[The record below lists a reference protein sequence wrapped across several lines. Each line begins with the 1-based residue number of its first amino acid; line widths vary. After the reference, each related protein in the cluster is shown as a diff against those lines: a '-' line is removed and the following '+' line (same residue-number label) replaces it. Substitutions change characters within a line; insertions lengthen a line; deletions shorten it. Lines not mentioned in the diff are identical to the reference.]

1 MSLLRNGDRCE
12 DGRPLGDTRR
22 HVAYP
27 SDFQPDKPI
36 SRERLGRR
44 GGSVAAALESDL
56 IGGSTWMD
64 TFWNRFLGLDRSD
77 VRNLSALYFATF
89 IMRAAAFAGVAVM
102 QKLILPGQQNAFWHG
117 LLFAIYPIA
126 EIATVGY
133 FGAQC
138 DERGRKR
145 ILIFAHL
152 ITAAAVFLFILGLSS
167 AFSDTA
173 KASLVAVF
181 FAMFGIGAG
190 AKVAS
195 TLAMVNDHTTLK
207 NRAQLMAVFDL
218 VTFGGLAGGFGAGY
232 LALSALK
239 WSPELILGIGGAGV
253 VLSVILVTFF
263 VQDARFTPAPPLGT
277 LGLLREVFRNR
288 DILRLLP
295 VYIPVV
301 ALYGYV
307 LTFTDQIIGG
317 QGTNP
322 IQMTTLLVI
331 LLAFGVPLALSL
343 VVFARWSDVA
353 RLRRPFMLIGL
364 GCFGG
369 LAILFSLA
377 TLPGGG
383 MDPNY
388 LYRMSAVIAALSFG
402 AGTFPPAA
410 LAYLGDVINRVIS
423 GTSFGIYSLI
433 FGTGLIVGP
442 IIGGALTLTYG
453 PVAFAI
459 IALSLIAISAV
470 AVLFLRE
477 PARDALEA
485 ASASAAP
492 DPLDHVK

>member
-1 MSLLRNGDRCE
+1 M
-12 DGRPLGDTRR
+12 T
-22 HVAYP
+22 
-27 SDFQPDKPI
+27 F
-36 SRERLGRR
+36 
-44 GGSVAAALESDL
+44 
-56 IGGSTWMD
+56 IGVSSWMD
-64 TFWNRFLGLDRSD
+64 SFWKRFLGLDRSD

-102 QKLILPGQQNAFWHG
+102 QGVILPGNANAFWHG
-117 LLFAIYPIA
+117 LLFAVYPIA
-126 EIATVGY
+126 EIATVGF
-133 FGAQC
+133 FGARC
-138 DERGRKR
+138 DERGRKG
-145 ILIFAHL
+145 ILIFAHV
-152 ITAAAVFLFILGLSS
+152 ITAAAVFLFILGISS
-167 AFSDTA
+167 TFPEVT
-173 KASLVAVF
+173 KAYLVGIF

-195 TLAMVNDHTTLK
+195 TLAMVNDHSTLQ

-218 VTFGGLAGGFGAGY
+218 VTFGGLAGGFGAGF
-232 LALSALK
+232 LAISALH
-239 WSPELILGIGGAGV
+239 WSPELVLALAGAGV
-253 VLSVILVTFF
+253 VLSVILVQFF

-277 LGLLREVFRNR
+277 IGLLKQVFRNR
-288 DILRLLP
+288 DIIRLLP

-317 QGTNP
+317 QATTTIP
-322 IQMTTLLVI
+322 MMTLIVI
-331 LLAFGVPLALSL
+331 VLAFGVPLAVSL
-343 VVFARWSDVA
+343 VAFGRWSDVA

-377 TLPGGG
+377 TKPRGG
-383 MDPNY
+383 MDPGY
-388 LYRMSAVIAALSFG
+388 LFGVWPLIALLSFG

-410 LAYLGDVINRVIS
+410 LAYLGDVINRTVS

-442 IIGGALTLTYG
+442 IIGGALTVTYG

-459 IALSLIAISAV
+459 IALSLIAISAA

-477 PARDALEA
+477 PARNGKE
-485 ASASAAP
+485 ASAAVAAA
-492 DPLDHVK
+492 DPPERAK

>member
-1 MSLLRNGDRCE
+1 
-12 DGRPLGDTRR
+12 
-22 HVAYP
+22 
-27 SDFQPDKPI
+27 
-36 SRERLGRR
+36 
-44 GGSVAAALESDL
+44 
-56 IGGSTWMD
+56 MD
-64 TFWNRFLGLDRSD
+64 AFWKRFLGLDRSD
-77 VRNLSALYFATF
+77 VKNLSALYFATF

-102 QKLILPGQQNAFWHG
+102 QDVILPGQANAFWHG

-126 EIATVGY
+126 EIATVGF
-133 FGAQC
+133 FGARC
-138 DERGRKR
+138 DERGRKG
-145 ILIFAHL
+145 ILIFAHV
-152 ITAAAVFLFILGLSS
+152 ITAAAVFLFIIGISS
-167 AFSDTA
+167 AFSDTV

-181 FAMFGIGAG
+181 FAMFGIGAA

-195 TLAMVNDHTTLK
+195 TLAMVNDHSTLK

-218 VTFGGLAGGFGAGY
+218 VTFGGLAGGFGAGF

-239 WSPELILGIGGAGV
+239 WSPELILAIAGAGV
-253 VLSVILVTFF
+253 VLSVILVQFF
-263 VQDARFTPAPPLGT
+263 VQDAKFTPAPPLGT
-277 LGLLREVFRNR
+277 IGLLKEVFRNK
-288 DILRLLP
+288 DIIRLLP

-317 QGTNP
+317 RGSAP
-322 IQMTTLLVI
+322 IPTMTLVVI
-331 LLAFGVPLALSL
+331 VLAFGVPLALSL
-343 VVFARWSDVA
+343 LAFGRWSDVV

-377 TLPGGG
+377 TQPNGG

-388 LYRMSAVIAALSFG
+388 LYRIWPGIAALSFG

-410 LAYLGDVINRVIS
+410 LAYLGDVINRTVS

-442 IIGGALTLTYG
+442 IMGGALTLTYG

-459 IALSLIAISAV
+459 IALSLIAISAI

-477 PARDALEA
+477 PARNEREATDPTA
-485 ASASAAP
+485 ASA
-492 DPLDHVK
+492 DPPENAK

>member
-1 MSLLRNGDRCE
+1 VRRPAAPGRARGD
-12 DGRPLGDTRR
+12 
-22 HVAYP
+22 
-27 SDFQPDKPI
+27 PI
-36 SRERLGRR
+36 ATTGW
-44 GGSVAAALESDL
+44 
-56 IGGSTWMD
+56 IGG
-64 TFWNRFLGLDRSD
+64 FLQRFLGLDRSD

-102 QKLILPGQQNAFWHG
+102 QQAILPGQANAFWHG
-117 LLFAIYPIA
+117 LLFAVYPIA
-126 EIATVGY
+126 EIVTVGF
-133 FGAQC
+133 FGARC
-138 DERGRKR
+138 DERGRKG

-167 AFSDTA
+167 AFADTT
-173 KASLVAVF
+173 KAVLVGAF

-195 TLAMVNDHTTLK
+195 TLAMVNDHSTLK

-218 VTFGGLAGGFGAGY
+218 VTFGGLAGGFGAGF
-232 LALSALK
+232 LALSALH
-239 WSPELILGIGGAGV
+239 WSGELILGIAGAGV
-253 VLSVILVTFF
+253 VLSVFLVQFF
-263 VQDARFTPAPPLGT
+263 VQDAKFTPAPPLGT
-277 LGLLREVFRNR
+277 IGLLKEVFRNK
-288 DILRLLP
+288 DIIRLLP

-317 QGTNP
+317 RGSGAIPMGT
-322 IQMTTLLVI
+322 IIVI
-331 LLAFGVPLALSL
+331 VLAFGVPLALSL
-343 VVFARWSDVA
+343 LAFGRWSDVA
-353 RLRRPFMLIGL
+353 RLRRPFMIIGL
-364 GCFGG
+364 LCFGG

-377 TLPGGG
+377 TQANGG

-388 LYRMSAVIAALSFG
+388 LYGVWPGIALLSFG

-410 LAYLGDVINRVIS
+410 LAYLGDVINRVVS

-442 IIGGALTLTYG
+442 IMGGVLTVTYG

-477 PARDALEA
+477 PARNGHEAPGPVLA
-485 ASASAAP
+485 ASDPRAP
-492 DPLDHVK
+492 GK

>member
-1 MSLLRNGDRCE
+1 MDPIG
-12 DGRPLGDTRR
+12 
-22 HVAYP
+22 V
-27 SDFQPDKPI
+27 SD
-36 SRERLGRR
+36 
-44 GGSVAAALESDL
+44 
-56 IGGSTWMD
+56 WMD
-64 TFWNRFLGLDRSD
+64 GFWRRFLGLERSD

-102 QKLILPGQQNAFWHG
+102 QDVILPGQANAFWHG

-133 FGAQC
+133 FGARC
-138 DERGRKR
+138 DERGRKG
-145 ILIFAHL
+145 ILIFAHV
-152 ITAAAVFLFILGLSS
+152 ITAAAVFLFILGISS
-167 AFSDTA
+167 AFSEVT
-173 KASLVAVF
+173 KAYLIGVF

-195 TLAMVNDHTTLK
+195 TLAMVNDHSTLE

-218 VTFGGLAGGFGAGY
+218 VTFGGLAGGFGAGF
-232 LALSALK
+232 LALSALH
-239 WSPELILGIGGAGV
+239 WSPDLILAIAGAGV
-253 VLSVILVTFF
+253 VLSVILVQFF

-277 LGLLREVFRNR
+277 IGLLKEVFRNR
-288 DILRLLP
+288 DIIRLLP

-307 LTFTDQIIGG
+307 LTFTDQIIAGHG
-317 QGTNP
+317 NAP
-322 IQMTTLLVI
+322 IPMGTLLVI
-331 LLAFGVPLALSL
+331 VLAFGVPLAISL
-343 VVFARWSDVA
+343 VAFGRWSDIA

-377 TLPGGG
+377 TQPSGG
-383 MDPNY
+383 MDPRY
-388 LYRMSAVIAALSFG
+388 LYNVWPAIAALSFG

-410 LAYLGDVINRVIS
+410 LAYLGDVINRTVS

-442 IIGGALTLTYG
+442 IVGGALTLSYG

-459 IALSLIAISAV
+459 IALSLIAISAA

-477 PARDALEA
+477 PARNGREA
-485 ASASAAP
+485 PIRAAAV
-492 DPLDHVK
+492 DPPVRGR

>member
-1 MSLLRNGDRCE
+1 MDRFFRN
-12 DGRPLGDTRR
+12 
-22 HVAYP
+22 
-27 SDFQPDKPI
+27 
-36 SRERLGRR
+36 
-44 GGSVAAALESDL
+44 
-56 IGGSTWMD
+56 
-64 TFWNRFLGLDRSD
+64 FLGLDRSD
-77 VRNLSALYFATF
+77 VKNLSALYFATF

-102 QKLILPGQQNAFWHG
+102 QDAVLPGRSNAFWHG
-117 LLFAIYPIA
+117 LLFAVYPLA

-133 FGAQC
+133 FGARC
-138 DERGRKR
+138 DERGRKG

-167 AFSDTA
+167 AFSDVV

-181 FAMFGIGAG
+181 FTMFGLGAG

-195 TLAMVNDHTTLK
+195 TLAMVNDHSTLK

-218 VTFGGLAGGFGAGY
+218 VTFGGLAGGFGAGF
-232 LALSALK
+232 LALSALH
-239 WSPELILGIGGAGV
+239 WSGELILGIAGAGV
-253 VLSVILVTFF
+253 VLSVILVQFF
-263 VQDARFTPAPPLGT
+263 VQDAKFVPAPPLGT
-277 LGLLREVFRNR
+277 IGLLKEVFRNK
-288 DILRLLP
+288 DIIRLLP

-317 QGTNP
+317 SSTTKIP
-322 IQMTTLLVI
+322 MMTLLVI
-331 LLAFGVPLALSL
+331 VLAFGVPLALSL
-343 VVFARWSDVA
+343 LVFGRWSDQA

-369 LAILFSLA
+369 LAILFSMA
-377 TLPGGG
+377 TRPQPVGG

-388 LYRMSAVIAALSFG
+388 LYGIWPLIALLSFG

-433 FGTGLIVGP
+433 FGSGLIVGP
-442 IIGGALTLTYG
+442 VVGGVLTQTYG

-470 AVLFLRE
+470 AVFFLRE
-477 PARDALEA
+477 PARNGHEA
-485 ASASAAP
+485 PAP
-492 DPLDHVK
+492 PGPSLDQGK

>member
-1 MSLLRNGDRCE
+1 
-12 DGRPLGDTRR
+12 
-22 HVAYP
+22 
-27 SDFQPDKPI
+27 
-36 SRERLGRR
+36 
-44 GGSVAAALESDL
+44 
-56 IGGSTWMD
+56 MD
-64 TFWNRFLGLDRSD
+64 AFWNQFLGLTRSD

-102 QKLILPGQQNAFWHG
+102 QKLILPGQQEAFWHG

-167 AFSDTA
+167 AFSDTT

-181 FAMFGIGAG
+181 FAMFGVGAG

-195 TLAMVNDHTTLK
+195 TLAMVNDHSTLK

-218 VTFGGLAGGFGAGY
+218 VTFGGLAGGFGAGF

-239 WSPELILGIGGAGV
+239 WSPELILGIGGGGV

-263 VQDARFTPAPPLGT
+263 VQDAKFTPAPPLGT
-277 LGLLREVFRNR
+277 VGLLKEVFRNR
-288 DILRLLP
+288 DIVRLLP

-317 QGTNP
+317 QGAAP
-322 IQMTTLLVI
+322 ISPMTLVVI
-331 LLAFGVPLALSL
+331 LVAFGVPLALSL
-343 VVFARWSDVA
+343 LVFARWSDVA

-369 LAILFSLA
+369 LAILFSYA
-377 TLPGGG
+377 TLPPPASG

-388 LYRMSAVIAALSFG
+388 LYRMSPVIAVLSFG

-410 LAYLGDVINRVIS
+410 LAYLGDVINRIIS

-442 IIGGALTLTYG
+442 IIGGALTATYG
-453 PVAFAI
+453 SVAFAI

-477 PARDALEA
+477 PAREA
-485 ASASAAP
+485 GQGPTSSTAA
-492 DPLDHVK
+492 DPLERGK

>member
-1 MSLLRNGDRCE
+1 MREPIGLSDWIDRFFRN
-12 DGRPLGDTRR
+12 L
-22 HVAYP
+22 
-27 SDFQPDKPI
+27 
-36 SRERLGRR
+36 
-44 GGSVAAALESDL
+44 
-56 IGGSTWMD
+56 
-64 TFWNRFLGLDRSD
+64 LGLDRSD
-77 VRNLSALYFATF
+77 VKNLSALYFATF

-102 QKLILPGQQNAFWHG
+102 QEAILPGQANAFWHG
-117 LLFAIYPIA
+117 LLFAVYPIA
-126 EIATVGY
+126 EILTVGF
-133 FGAQC
+133 FGAMC
-138 DERGRKR
+138 DESGRKR
-145 ILIFAHL
+145 ILIFAHV

-167 AFSDTA
+167 AFSDLV
-173 KASLVAVF
+173 KAILVGVF

-195 TLAMVNDHTTLK
+195 TLAMVNDHSTLK

-218 VTFGGLAGGFGAGY
+218 VTFGGLAGGFGAGF
-232 LALSALK
+232 LALSALH
-239 WSPELILGIGGAGV
+239 WSGELILGIGGAGV
-253 VLSVILVTFF
+253 LLSVILVQFF
-263 VQDARFTPAPPLGT
+263 VQDAKFTPAPPLGT
-277 LGLLREVFRNR
+277 LGLLKEVFRNK
-288 DILRLLP
+288 DIIRLLP

-317 QGTNP
+317 RGNSPIPMGT
-322 IQMTTLLVI
+322 IIVI
-331 LLAFGVPLALSL
+331 VLAFGVPLALSL
-343 VVFARWSDVA
+343 LVFGRWSDVA

-377 TLPGGG
+377 TQPNGG

-388 LYRMSAVIAALSFG
+388 LYRIWPAIAALAFG

-410 LAYLGDVINRVIS
+410 LAYLGDVINRVVS

-442 IIGGALTLTYG
+442 IMGGALTLTYG

-459 IALSLIAISAV
+459 IALSLIVISAI

-477 PARDALEA
+477 PARNGHEPPAP
-485 ASASAAP
+485 ASSAAE
-492 DPLDHVK
+492 DPHGGK